1 MSKTYI
7 VEGMTCSGC
16 VNAVTKA
23 IKAKD
28 GSAEVNVDLETRKVQ
43 VEGTLDET
51 AVIAAVEDAGFD
63 YKGLAG

>member
-1 MSKTYI
+1 MTKTYI

-28 GSAEVNVDLETRKVQ
+28 SSAEVQVDLGSGKVNVD
-43 VEGTLDET
+43 GSLDEA
-51 AVIAAVEDAGFD
+51 AVIEAVEDAGFD

>member
-1 MSKTYI
+1 MTKTYI

-28 GSAEVNVDLETRKVQ
+28 SSAEVQVDIDSGKVNVD
-43 VEGTLDET
+43 GSLDEA
-51 AVIAAVEDAGFD
+51 AVIEAVEDAGFD

>member
-1 MSKTYI
+1 MAKTYI

-28 GSAEVNVDLETRKVQ
+28 GSAEVDVDLDTGKVQ
-43 VEGTLDET
+43 VGGSLKEA
-51 AVIAAVEDAGFD
+51 AVIEAVEDAGFD

>member
-1 MSKTYI
+1 MTKTYI

-28 GSAEVNVDLETRKVQ
+28 ASAEVEVDLDSGKVNVD
-43 VEGTLDET
+43 GSLDE
-51 AVIAAVEDAGFD
+51 ARVIEAVEDAGFD

>member
-1 MSKTYI
+1 MAKTYM

-28 GSAEVNVDLETRKVQ
+28 GSAEVNVDLDTGKVQ
-43 VEGTLDET
+43 VEGVLDEA
-51 AVIAAVEDAGFD
+51 AVIEAVEDAGFD
-63 YKGLAG
+63 YKGFAE

>member
-1 MSKTYI
+1 MTKTYI

-16 VNAVTKA
+16 VNAVTNA

-28 GSAEVNVDLETRKVQ
+28 GSAKIEVDLDSGKVQ
-43 VEGTLDET
+43 VEGGLDEA

>member
-1 MSKTYI
+1 MTKTYI

-16 VNAVTKA
+16 VNAVTNA

-28 GSAEVNVDLETRKVQ
+28 GSAEVEVDLDSGKVQ
-43 VEGTLDET
+43 VGGGLDEA
-51 AVIAAVEDAGFD
+51 AVIEAVEDAGFD

>member
-1 MSKTYI
+1 MATYI
-7 VEGMTCSGC
+7 IQGMTCSGC

-28 GSAEVNVDLETRKVQ
+28 ESAEVNVDLDTGKVH
-43 VEGTLDET
+43 VEGGLDEA
-51 AVIAAVEDAGFD
+51 AVIEAVEDAGFD

>member
-28 GSAEVNVDLETRKVQ
+28 GSAEVKVDLDTGNVQ
-43 VEGTLDET
+43 VDGALDEA
-51 AVIAAVEDAGFD
+51 AVIEAVEDAGFD
-63 YKGLAG
+63 YKGLAE

>member
-1 MSKTYI
+1 MAKTYI

-16 VNAVTKA
+16 VSAVTKA

-28 GSAEVNVDLETRKVQ
+28 ASAEVEVDLDAGKVQ
-43 VEGTLDET
+43 VGGGLDDA
-51 AVIAAVEDAGFD
+51 AVIEAVEDAGFG

>member
-1 MSKTYI
+1 MTKTYI

-28 GSAEVNVDLETRKVQ
+28 SSAEVQVDLDSGKVNVD
-43 VEGTLDET
+43 GSLDEA
-51 AVIAAVEDAGFD
+51 AVIEAVEDAGFD

>member
-1 MSKTYI
+1 MSNTYI

-16 VNAVTKA
+16 VNAVTNA

-28 GSAEVNVDLETRKVQ
+28 ESAVVSVDLDAGKVQ
-43 VEGTLDET
+43 VEGSLAE
-51 AVIAAVEDAGFD
+51 AAIIEAVEDAGFD

>member
-28 GSAEVNVDLETRKVQ
+28 GSVEVNVDLETGKVQ